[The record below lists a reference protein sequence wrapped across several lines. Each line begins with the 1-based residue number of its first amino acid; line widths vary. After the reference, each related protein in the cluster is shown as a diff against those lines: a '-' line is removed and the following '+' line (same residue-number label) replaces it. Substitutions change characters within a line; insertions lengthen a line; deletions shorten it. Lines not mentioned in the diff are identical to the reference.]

1 MKTNE
6 SNMDRIIRGLVGIV
20 LLVLYFTNVAA
31 GTLGI
36 ILLIIGAILLLTGI
50 VGFCP
55 LYTLLKINTK
65 KA

>member
-6 SNMDRIIRGLVGIV
+6 SNMDRVIRAVVGAV
-20 LLVLYFTNVAA
+20 LLVLYFTNVVA
-31 GTLGI
+31 GTFGI
-36 ILLIIGAILLLTGI
+36 VLMIIGAILLLTGI

-55 LYTLLKINTK
+55 LYTLFKIDTK